1 MKDEYDFTD
10 AEQGRF
16 YRPIEALELP
26 VYLDKENRD
35 FLMKKVQK
43 QGKNFSLTNVV
54 NALIRQDIEITKQM
68 AL

>member
-16 YRPIEALELP
+16 YRPIEALEIP